1 MEKILQHFV
10 ILLTSASVIMGISTV
25 AMLMPQAAYASTDEI
40 TDEDCGS
47 DELPAIIDEVIV
59 CIKQGECFFSG
70 TEGRG
75 EQVKHCNF
83 MMDSDE

>member
-25 AMLMPQAAYASTDEI
+25 AMLMPQAAYASTDE
-40 TDEDCGS
+40 DCGS

-59 CIKQGECFFSG
+59 CIKHGECFFS
-70 TEGRG
+70 EAEARG

>member
-10 ILLTSASVIMGISTV
+10 ILLTSASIIMGISTV
-25 AMLMPQAAYASTDEI
+25 AMLMPQAAYAST

-47 DELPAIIDEVIV
+47 DELPAIIDEAIV
-59 CIKQGECFFSG
+59 CIKQGECFSS
-70 TEGRG
+70 EIEVRG

>member
-59 CIKQGECFFSG
+59 CIKHGECFFSE
-70 TEGRG
+70 TEARG